1 VSGQNEERELKLTPD
16 DPALLERL
24 AAADR
29 VGELV
34 AKSRHRELQ
43 HNSFF
48 DTRERAL
55 TRAKMGFRRRT
66 IDGRKMATW
75 SLKADGSHMAG
86 VATRTEIE
94 LQLDPDMAP
103 ALALSALGQAARQ
116 RGATVVAQELA
127 DALANGGVPLA
138 APFLETETERTI
150 VDLEAARGG
159 WAIELALDR
168 VRLLGHDYRELE
180 IEAEL
185 KSGDEAVFE
194 SIRQA
199 IAAMGDVRES
209 QGSKLSRALAHLR
222 SCDCT
227 SQRH

>member
-24 AAADR
+24 AAAER

-48 DTRERAL
+48 DTPERAL
-55 TRAKMGFRRRT
+55 TRARMGFRRRT
-66 IDGRKMATW
+66 IDGHKMATW
-75 SLKADGSHMAG
+75 ALKADGSHVAG

-127 DALANGGVPLA
+127 DALANGGLPLA
-138 APFLETETERTI
+138 APFLETATERTI
-150 VDLEAARGG
+150 VDLESARRG

-168 VRLLGHDYRELE
+168 VRLLGHDFQELE

-194 SIRQA
+194 SVRHA
-199 IAAMGDVRES
+199 IEALGKVRDS
-209 QGSKLSRALAHLR
+209 DGSKLSRALAHLAG
-222 SCDCT
+222 CT
-227 SQRH
+227 CASQPN